1 MFDQTPP
8 DCPPPICLPPDCPP
22 PDGPPP
28 RPALPPLPALLAR
41 STYAGLILAISS
53 LSAALG
59 VDLFGSLGQLAGID
73 GLTGEELLASI
84 DPLIAALAGL
94 WLWAERRS
102 PRFRITVMGKG

>member
-1 MFDQTPP
+1 M
-8 DCPPPICLPPDCPP
+8 
-22 PDGPPP
+22 
-28 RPALPPLPALLAR
+28 RPLPALLAR

-73 GLTGEELLASI
+73 GLTLVRI